1 MGQKALDSVWEG
13 MWEVRVQHARS
24 EWACVVSIVQM

>member
-1 MGQKALDSVWEG
+1 MGQKALDSV
-13 MWEVRVQHARS
+13 WEVRVQHARS